1 MISEKLKE
9 LMSQSGDDTGKVQ
22 SNIADSLDKI

>member
-9 LMSQSGDDTGKVQ
+9 LMSQSGEDKVQ